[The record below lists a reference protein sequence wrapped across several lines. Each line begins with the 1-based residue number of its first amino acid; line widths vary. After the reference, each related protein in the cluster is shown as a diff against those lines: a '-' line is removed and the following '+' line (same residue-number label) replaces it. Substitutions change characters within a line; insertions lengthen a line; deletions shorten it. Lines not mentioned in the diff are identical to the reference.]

1 MGLKDIIKKVEKKV
15 EKEKKVL
22 EGEETKDKLYSSKKD
37 FPDKATAQREF
48 KRSKEK
54 LFDVNK
60 WSRMPGI
67 TSGFQLYSPE
77 GKPKPDHKPQ
87 VGDYLMI
94 DLPGP
99 APENWVVVTD
109 IQEKDEAAEFTVSP
123 SQDPRDKG
131 EEAEEIEHFF
141 SDGATSTFKVKLEGN
156 TISAYEIGKNEGI
169 NNEGKEAGNREVVN
183 TLIAEGGWALFQKI
197 QWEKLTDYL
206 VHKTEIGE

>member
-1 MGLKDIIKKVEKKV
+1 MGLKDIFKKVQ
-15 EKEKKVL
+15 KEKKVI
-22 EGEETKDKLYSSKKD
+22 EGEETKDKLFSSEKE
-37 FPDKATAQREF
+37 FPDRETALREF

-54 LFDVNK
+54 LFDVNR

-67 TSGFQLYSPE
+67 TSGFQLYTPE
-77 GKPKPDHKPQ
+77 GKPKPKAKPE

-99 APENWVVVTD
+99 APENWVIVTD
-109 IQEKDEAAEFTVSP
+109 IKEEDEMAEFTVSP
-123 SQDPRDKG
+123 SQDPRDTG

-141 SDGATSTFKVKLEGN
+141 RDEATSTFKVELNGS
-156 TISAYEIGKNEGI
+156 TIAAYEIGKNEGI
-169 NNEGKEAGNREVVN
+169 NNEGKEAGDREVVN

-206 VHKTEIGE
+206 VHNTEIE